1 MRIVARLERASLE
14 PASELSALLDEASG
28 AGAVVSFVG
37 VARPEHGRVQRLVL
51 EDHPILTSRSLDEI
65 AQAAAGRFDLT
76 HVRVVHRCGEIGA
89 GEPIVFAGA
98 ASPHRRSAFE
108 ATDYLM
114 DRLKTDAVF
123 WKREEGSG
131 GTHWV
136 EPTDADHRRRER
148 WSGSCRASTTALSS
162 SHCISRSSLC
172 PTRGSRTPTRRGAC
186 WRSG

>member
-1 MRIVARLERASLE
+1 MSIVARLERTSLE
-14 PASELSALLDEASG
+14 PSSELEALLHQAGG

-37 VARPEHGRVQRLVL
+37 VARPEDGQVERLVL
-51 EDHPILTSRSLDEI
+51 EDHPILTSRSLEEI
-65 AQAAAGRFDLT
+65 AQAAAGRFQLR
-76 HVRVVHRCGEIGA
+76 HVRVVHRCGEIRA

-98 ASPHRRSAFE
+98 ASAHRRSAFE

-136 EPTDADHRRRER
+136 EPTDADYRRRER
-148 WSGSCRASTTALSS
+148 WS
-162 SHCISRSSLC
+162 
-172 PTRGSRTPTRRGAC
+172 
-186 WRSG
+186 